1 MGMAIIRIIDIGVNS
16 PLKNLRVMRRFAQ
29 RHPRRLAELHV
40 EEGGDVT
47 EVEDACVAQLD
58 GLGEEL
64 VVGDHAARDGVP
76 GGPEAAP
83 VGEGGGGGGGVLGG
97 VELEGFGTFGEHVD
111 VCLVVGQSWWVY
123 IYIFG
128 LGANIKIMDV

>member
-1 MGMAIIRIIDIGVNS
+1 
-16 PLKNLRVMRRFAQ
+16 MRGLAK
-29 RHPRRLAELHV
+29 RHPGGLAELHV
-40 EEGGDVT
+40 EEGGDVA

-83 VGEGGGGGGGVLGG
+83 VFEGGDGGVGVLGG

-111 VCLVVGQSWWVY
+111 VCWMEG
-123 IYIFG
+123 
-128 LGANIKIMDV
+128 